1 RFRSER
7 TLYPRDL
14 QSRKSL
20 KEERMYPRNKRR
32 GRLRFLAVLPLAAAC
47 ALALPTLAGAEAP
60 SVRPKPLTPAA
71 AGRFERPTPAEVQ
84 EFLLGLAPFFAKAQE
99 RPVAKQ
105 AGGAN
110 GTPATPAMAAL
121 DLSGRFASTAIA
133 TTQADGSLTWTCVNS
148 LDEAFLVLT
157 DP

>member
-1 RFRSER
+1 M
-7 TLYPRDL
+7 YPRD
-14 QSRKSL
+14 
-20 KEERMYPRNKRR
+20 KRR
-32 GRLRFLAVLPLAAAC
+32 GRPRFLAVLPLAAAC

-71 AGRFERPTPAEVQ
+71 AGRFQPPTPAEVH

-105 AGGAN
+105 SAN
-110 GTPATPAMAAL
+110 GMAGMAAL

-157 DP
+157 DPPVLEEK